1 MRLLHVID
9 RMDPAFGGTSQAI
22 RNIVPPLIDLG
33 IENEVACTDHPK
45 ASYLQKDSFKIHA
58 LGPST
63 GPWNYSSKLTPW
75 LQDNLNRFDVVIIH
89 GLWLHHGY
97 ATSKEVLRSRD
108 SRDPKKGTPKL
119 YVMPH
124 GMLDPYF
131 QTAPDRKMKA
141 IRNWVYWKL
150 IEATIINNVD
160 GVFFTCETELLL
172 AREPFRPYRPKKELN
187 VGFGIQQPPSYT
199 DAMRQAFLKKCPQL
213 KNQRYLLFL
222 SRIHEKKG
230 VDLLIKSYS
239 EIATDGSLKLVV
251 AGPGLETSYGQTI
264 QQLVSENNLKDFVFF
279 PGMLSGDEKWGAFY
293 ECEAFILPS
302 HQENFGIAVVE
313 ALACNKPV
321 LISNK
326 VNIWREI
333 EGAGGGV
340 VADNTQSGTTAL
352 LTRWYKLSPE
362 AKALM
367 GRNARRVFE
376 EHFAIVPVAKRII
389 AALKD

>member
-1 MRLLHVID
+1 
-9 RMDPAFGGTSQAI
+9 MDPAFGGTSQAI

-187 VGFGIQQPPSYT
+187 VGFGIQQPPGYT